1 MVLQKTLESPL
12 DCKEIKPVNPKG
24 NQPWKFI
31 GRTDAKTEAPILWP
45 PDAKSWLTGKKPW
58 CWERLRAGRKG
69 SDRGWDGW
77 MVSLTQ
83 WTWVLSELQE
93 IAKDREAWHTEV
105 HGVAKS
111 WTWLNNSLLIQSCHP
126 QSFTEGLLWVGTVLG
141 AGHIPVGET
150 NQIPILT
157 ELKFYWGHNPQ

>member
-12 DCKEIKPVNPKG
+12 ECKEIKPVNPKG

-31 GRTDAKTEAPILWP
+31 GRTDAKAEALILWP

-58 CWERLRAGRKG
+58 CWEILRAGRKG

-77 MVSLTQ
+77 MASLTQ

-93 IAKDREAWHTEV
+93 IVKDREAWHPAV

-150 NQIPILT
+150 N
-157 ELKFYWGHNPQ
+157 